1 MSASSES
8 DPLISLSYLE
18 KIVLPSFKAEI
29 MNEITGTAVDLT
41 GDALLGEANENATEV
56 SAPVADNAESAD
68 GQESTTLPSATYTL
82 IELSQG
88 ELIMAESI
96 CEFIVRPG
104 SHVACVSPFEAQG
117 IADITNGKEVLDG
130 EEVSINAY
138 CLIPRGG
145 DGRGLKVV
153 GEKAYIMIRGDYTIV

>member
-1 MSASSES
+1 MTMTASSES

-18 KIVLPSFKAEI
+18 KIVLPSFKQEI
-29 MNEITGTAVDLT
+29 LSEITGAAPDLSSDIIT
-41 GDALLGEANENATEV
+41 EQAKEV
-56 SAPVADNAESAD
+56 SSTPTRAEVNVDEVVIPTAS
-68 GQESTTLPSATYTL
+68 YTL
-82 IELSQG
+82 IELSKG

-104 SHVACVSPFEAQG
+104 SHVECVSPFEAQG
-117 IADITNGKEVLDG
+117 IADITNGVEVLNG
-130 EEVSINAY
+130 TEISINAY

>member
-18 KIVLPSFKAEI
+18 KIVLPSFKQEI
-29 MNEITGTAVDLT
+29 LSEISGSEIDLSDDIITEQVQETVSPSENEAVNVDEVIVPTA
-41 GDALLGEANENATEV
+41 
-56 SAPVADNAESAD
+56 S
-68 GQESTTLPSATYTL
+68 YTL
-82 IELSQG
+82 IELSRG
-88 ELIMAESI
+88 ELVIAESI
-96 CEFIVRPG
+96 CEFIIRPG

-117 IADITNGKEVLDG
+117 IADITNGKEVLAG
-130 EEVSINAY
+130 EEFAINAY

-153 GEKAYIMIRGDYTIV
+153 SDKAYIMIRGDYTIV